1 MEFLYDYG
9 LWGLL
14 AASFLAATLIPF
26 SSDALLVVMVA
37 NGFDMA
43 SCIAVAT
50 LGNWLGG
57 MSGYF
62 LGYLGKWEW
71 IEKYL
76 RVERKKI
83 ERWHDRLEKR
93 GAIFAFF
100 SWLPLVGDVFAVG
113 LGVLRIN
120 WKITAIAMLA
130 GKFLRYL
137 AWGWLGTQF

>member
-1 MEFLYDYG
+1 MEFLYEYG

-37 NGFDMA
+37 KGFDMT

-57 MSGYF
+57 MSGYL
-62 LGYLGKWEW
+62 LGYLGKWDW

-76 RVERKKI
+76 RVKKEKI
-83 ERWHDRLEKR
+83 EYWHNRLEKR

-100 SWLPLVGDVFAVG
+100 SWLPLVGDIFAVG
-113 LGVLRIN
+113 LGVLRAN
-120 WKITAIAMLA
+120 WKITAVAMLA